1 MELFIINVFIILLV
15 STGSVVMAPL
25 SFLILVILSSLP
37 FSWSSWL
44 ETYQYC
50 WSFQKISFWF
60 NWYSIL
66 LYFFQFHLFLLLYYF
81 FSSAYFGYNM
91 LSFCSFLTVETYII
105 NFRSFSISNVCFQY
119 YKFLSKHCFYCI
131 PQILVNFSLIFIYFK
146 LKKIYVDTYSE
157 PMCYLEV
164 CCLIFKYFEIFQLS
178 FCFWFVI

>member
-105 NFRSFSISNVCFQY
+105 NFRSFSISNVVCKAVCFSVSIMLAAFHRY
-119 YKFLSKHCFYCI
+119 FK
-131 PQILVNFSLIFIYFK
+131 VFIYFNWR
-146 LKKIYVDTYSE
+146 
-157 PMCYLEV
+157 
-164 CCLIFKYFEIFQLS
+164 LITIL
-178 FCFWFVI
+178 